1 MNTRGAKHRVSTIIM
16 ISFLFEI
23 QQKLGFIGIGLM
35 RKSLI
40 LRLLETG
47 FHLNVWNRTFEKLQ
61 AA

>member
-1 MNTRGAKHRVSTIIM
+1 M